1 MTEEQV
7 KKAREDAEALI
18 APFMKEMHDRMVDF
32 YMAGFTDCM
41 REYVSEEDLSLV
53 RLKKDAILQKRLDQS
68 DFSTRLWNTLRA
80 MDVYTL
86 GDIIKHSQLEY
97 MKYRNFGIVCLGELQ
112 RYARKYGYE
121 IKEV

>member
-7 KKAREDAEALI
+7 KKAREDVEVLI
-18 APFMKEMHDRMVDF
+18 APAMKMIHDFMIDV
-32 YMAGFTDCM
+32 YMSGFTDCM
-41 REYVSEEDLSLV
+41 NEYVTDEDKVLV
-53 RLKKDAILQKRLDQS
+53 KLKKDAILQKRLDQS

-80 MDVYTL
+80 MDVRTL

-121 IKEV
+121 IKDV